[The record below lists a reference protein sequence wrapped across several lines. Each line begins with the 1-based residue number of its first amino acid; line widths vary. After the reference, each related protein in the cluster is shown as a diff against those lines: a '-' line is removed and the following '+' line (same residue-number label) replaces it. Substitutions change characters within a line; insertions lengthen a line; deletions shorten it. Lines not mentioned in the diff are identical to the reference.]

1 MPQQE
6 PFSLGIADVAPPP
19 APPPPA
25 PSLAG
30 GPLAAGAPR
39 EVLRKAELEAA
50 LAAAPHD
57 RAVRAA
63 YFEHLMGLAGTR
75 SGLFWA
81 LLPEVG
87 APLWFRAGTPDIT
100 ALAGAFRDD
109 AYALPGLRATPQ
121 RVVVIGA
128 YAGYATVALARQFP
142 RAQVLAAEPL
152 ADNFRLLSINTTPWR
167 RIRVAQAAVW
177 HHAARLAPA
186 GRLQADWAVR
196 LTDETLDAD
205 RTLSAVTLPELLARA
220 GWTHADLVVC
230 DAAGSEREVFAD
242 PLAPWLRQVDVVL
255 VRCYDQLAAQARDT
269 VLACFPEEMFAR
281 SRLGAF
287 DLIERRAPLTALPT
301 LPEEIS
307 LIRAEP
313 GGALFR
319 LQDVANF
326 GWAFFIFDG
335 TSCQLHANPPG
346 ERPARASFPV
356 LLDGHTRL
364 ASGVQHAGTP
374 GSAPIRFTARLLR
387 EDGTVLAD
395 ASADVAAHAAD
406 RLVLTLPEGLRGPA
420 LAVLETAM
428 APGAADNRMAWARW
442 IDPRLS

>member
-1 MPQQE
+1 MPQPE
-6 PFSLGIADVAPPP
+6 PFSLGIADAAPPP
-19 APPPPA
+19 ASP
-25 PSLAG
+25 LAAG
-30 GPLAAGAPR
+30 VLAAGAPR
-39 EVLRKAELEAA
+39 EVLRKAELEVA
-50 LAAAPHD
+50 LAAAPQD

-63 YFEHLMGLAGTR
+63 YFEHLMRLAGTR

-87 APLWFRAGTPDIT
+87 SPLWFRAGTPDIT

-121 RVVVIGA
+121 RIVVIGA

-142 RAQVLAAEPL
+142 RAQMLAAEPL
-152 ADNFRLLSINTTPWR
+152 ADNFRMLSINTTPWR
-167 RIRVAQAAVW
+167 RIRVAQAALW
-177 HHAARLAPA
+177 HHATRLAAA

-196 LTDETLDAD
+196 LTDEGLDAD
-205 RTLSAVTLPELLARA
+205 RTLGAITLPELLGRA
-220 GWTHADLVVC
+220 GWTHADMVVC

-255 VRCYDQLAAQARDT
+255 VRCYDQLAAQARDM

-281 SRLGAF
+281 SQHGAF
-287 DLIERRAPLTALPT
+287 DLFERRTPLTALPR
-301 LPEEIS
+301 LPEEVS

-346 ERPARASFPV
+346 ERPARATFPV

-374 GSAPIRFTARLLR
+374 GSATIRFTARLQG
-387 EDGTVLAD
+387 EGGTVLAE
-395 ASADVAAHAAD
+395 ASAEVAGHASD
-406 RLVLTLPEGLRGPA
+406 RLVLTLPEGLHGPA